1 MGKYIQELYIQELE
15 SYIDEVLDLEQNPQ
29 DPENHKNWAFGA
41 ADYCFKVGL
50 IERTEMETL
59 LERYELV

>member
-1 MGKYIQELYIQELE
+1 MEKYRQELE
-15 SYIDEVLDLEQNPQ
+15 SYIDEVLALEQNPK

-50 IERTEMETL
+50 IERFEMETL
-59 LERYELV
+59 LECYELV

>member
-1 MGKYIQELYIQELE
+1 MEKYRQELE
-15 SYIDEVLDLEQNPQ
+15 SYIDEVLTLEENSQ

-50 IERTEMETL
+50 IDRTEMETL